1 MVGINGRVSEELNSR
16 STKQVSDAKNF
27 ASPRRSAHADVEDL
41 FTPRKASESQCPSV
55 YSFPKSLG
63 TPGVL
68 ELDKDLKKLTNVDLL
83 SYAGLISSFDRRA

>member
-55 YSFPKSLG
+55 EHP
-63 TPGVL
+63 
-68 ELDKDLKKLTNVDLL
+68 NVKRIL
-83 SYAGLISSFDRRA
+83 SVFLAFSKILNVV